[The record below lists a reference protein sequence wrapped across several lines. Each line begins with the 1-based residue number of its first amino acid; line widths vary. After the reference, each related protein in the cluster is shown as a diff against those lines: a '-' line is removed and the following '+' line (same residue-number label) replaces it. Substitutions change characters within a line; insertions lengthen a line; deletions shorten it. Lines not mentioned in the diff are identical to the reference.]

1 MSVYHFTDCSWFTEI
16 KDLITEYKTHEKSI
30 AKQKSSVREEIK
42 TIKDSFKSSDVINAR
57 QSAGISK
64 LKAEIEE
71 KKARLDLVKT
81 KTEMEAEFWS
91 LMGLRI
97 IPLEGAS
104 LGDNKTMDAPVSG
117 DCISVNGKKEEAVVA
132 QGNFSFEFTRINP
145 RNLSDKFV
153 VKVTLTPD
161 AVKIYETRPE
171 DLFSVSDLD
180 DIERRTVHENNNN
193 NNLKKMGSSVDVRL
207 LVMLLRHYIQAKLKM

>member
-1 MSVYHFTDCSWFTEI
+1 M
-16 KDLITEYKTHEKSI
+16 
-30 AKQKSSVREEIK
+30 
-42 TIKDSFKSSDVINAR
+42 
-57 QSAGISK
+57 AGISK
-64 LKAEIEE
+64 LKADIEE
-71 KKARLDLVKT
+71 KKAKLDLVKT

-97 IPLEGAS
+97 IPLDGAS
-104 LGDNKTMDAPVSG
+104 LGDNKTISDAPVSG
-117 DCISVNGKKEEAVVA
+117 DCISVNGKKEEAVVP

-180 DIERRTVHENNNN
+180 DIERKAVHENNNN
-193 NNLKKMGSSVDVRL
+193 NNLRKMGSSVDARL
-207 LVMLLRHYIQAKLKM
+207 LAMLLRHHIQAKLKM